1 MSKFPEFKID
11 LDNFISDLSS
21 RLKENNKRVE
31 ELLKTPQKTY
41 SNFVKPLLM
50 MEEYLDQFFT
60 PLSHINAVNNSEKT
74 QEVYSESIP
83 IITEYSTK
91 LSQNLD
97 IYNAYKEI
105 YKNENSSLNY
115 EQNRVLELNIEHF
128 ELSGA
133 HLDDKTKER
142 LQEINIKTSELSN
155 NFSQNLL
162 DATNEYKYIIE
173 DEKDVEG
180 IPQSD
185 KENAKIKVNTEG
197 RECPLGGEEDGVI
210 KYKFTLQLPS
220 YISYMT
226 YGKNRAIREELYKAY
241 VTRSP
246 QNAAIIDELL
256 ALKDEMSKLLGF
268 DNYAQYSIASKM
280 AKNETSVIDFLDKLA
295 QNSKDQAQVEL
306 KELQSISPNTLQSFD
321 TAYYSEILKKK
332 FYDIDEEE
340 YRPYFEQK
348 SVINGMF
355 TFLNTLFGFKFKK
368 VDEELWNDKASSYDL
383 YIDEKLIARLY
394 FDLEA
399 RENKRGGAWMHNWQS
414 HCTDEQGDEQLASAF
429 IVCNFPPSSE
439 ITPSLLRHDDIVTL
453 FHEMGH
459 TIHHLLSSVN
469 ENDVSGVNGVEWD
482 AVEFPSQFLENFAY
496 EPKVLKLF
504 ATHHE
509 TGEILPNKMI
519 EKLVKSKNFQS
530 AMGMLRQLEFSIFD
544 FKLHSNIY
552 KGDEVQ
558 ALLNSIRENTSLIEA
573 PEYNKFQ
580 NGFSHIF
587 AGGYA
592 AGYYSYKWA
601 EVLSAD
607 TFYSV
612 VDEGIFESKT
622 AKRYLDI
629 VLRGGGSK
637 SMEIL
642 FHELMGRGADTDKL
656 LRLNGIK

>member
-1 MSKFPEFKID
+1 MSNFLEFKVD
-11 LDNFISDLSS
+11 LDNFVSDLNK
-21 RLKENNKRVE
+21 RLEENNKKVE
-31 ELLKTPQKTY
+31 ELLKTPNKTY
-41 SNFVKPLLM
+41 ANFVKPLQM
-50 MEEYLDQFFT
+50 MDEYLDHFFT

-74 QEVYSESIP
+74 QEVYSNSIP

-91 LSQNLD
+91 LSQNLE

-105 YKNENSSLNY
+105 FKNEKDSLNY
-115 EQNRVLELNIEHF
+115 EQNRVLELNIEYF

-133 HLDDKTKER
+133 HLDDTTKAR
-142 LQEINIKTSELSN
+142 LQEINIRKSELSN
-155 NFSQNLL
+155 NFSQNVL
-162 DATNEYKYIIE
+162 DATNEYKYIIT
-173 DEKDVEG
+173 DEKDVDG

-185 KENAKIKVNTEG
+185 KENAKY
-197 RECPLGGEEDGVI
+197 EEDGVI

-220 YISYMT
+220 YIAYMT
-226 YGKNRAIREELYKAY
+226 YGKNSKIREELYRAY
-241 VTRSP
+241 VTRAP

-256 ALKDEMSKLLGF
+256 ALKNEMSKLLGF
-268 DNYAQYSIASKM
+268 ENYAQYSLASKM
-280 AKNETSVIDFLDKLA
+280 AKDEDSVLGFLNRLI
-295 QNSKDQAQVEL
+295 NSSKKQAQVEL
-306 KELQSISPNTLQSFD
+306 KELQKIAPNELRSYD
-321 TAYYSEILKKK
+321 TAFYSEILKKAS
-332 FYDIDEEE
+332 YDIDEEE
-340 YRPYFEQK
+340 YRPYFEQR

-355 TFLNTLFGFKFKK
+355 DFLDKLFGFKFKK
-368 VDEELWNDKASSYDL
+368 VDEKLWNDKASSYDL
-383 YIDEKLIARLY
+383 YLNEKLRARLY
-394 FDLEA
+394 MDLEA

-414 HCTDEQGDEQLASAF
+414 HCEDEKGNEQLASAF
-429 IVCNFPPSSE
+429 IVCNFPPSSDK
-439 ITPSLLRHDDIVTL
+439 IPSLLRHDDVVTL

-469 ENDVSGVNGVEWD
+469 ENEVSGVNGVEWD
-482 AVEFPSQFLENFAY
+482 AVEFPSQFLESFAY

-504 ATHHE
+504 ASHYQTE
-509 TGEILPNKMI
+509 EIIPDEMI
-519 EKLVKSKNFQS
+519 KKLVKSKNFQS

-544 FKLHSNIY
+544 FKLHSKLY

-558 ALLNSIRENTSLIEA
+558 NLLNEIRDETSLIKA

-612 VDEGIFESKT
+612 VDEGIFKSET
-622 AKRYLDI
+622 AKKYLEI
-629 VLRGGGSK
+629 VLKGGGSK

-642 FHELMGRGADTDKL
+642 FHELMGRDVDTDKL
-656 LRLNGIK
+656 LRLNGIN

>member
-11 LDNFISDLSS
+11 LDSFISDLNS
-21 RLKENNKRVE
+21 RLEENNKRVE
-31 ELLKTPQKTY
+31 ELLKTPKKTY
-41 SNFVKPLLM
+41 ANFVKPLLM

-60 PLSHINAVNNSEKT
+60 PLSHINAVNNSKIT

-105 YKNENSSLNY
+105 YKNEKESLNY

-133 HLDDKTKER
+133 HLDDKTKAR

-155 NFSQNLL
+155 DFSQNLL

-185 KENAKIKVNTEG
+185 KENAKY
-197 RECPLGGEEDGVI
+197 EEDGVI

-226 YGKNRAIREELYKAY
+226 YGKNAAIREELYRAY

-246 QNAAIIDELL
+246 QNATIIDELL

-268 DNYAQYSIASKM
+268 ENYAQYSIASKM
-280 AKNETSVIDFLDKLA
+280 AKDEKSVVNFLDKLA
-295 QNSKDQAQVEL
+295 KNSQEQAQIEL
-306 KELQSISPNTLQSFD
+306 KELQSIAPDQLQSFD

-332 FYDIDEEE
+332 SYDIDEEE

-355 TFLNTLFGFKFKK
+355 TFLDKLFGFKFKK
-368 VDEELWNDKASSYDL
+368 VDEKLWNDKASSYDL

-414 HCTDEQGDEQLASAF
+414 HCKDEAGNEQLASAF
-429 IVCNFPPSSE
+429 IVCNFPPSSDT
-439 ITPSLLRHDDIVTL
+439 TPSLLRHDDIVTL

-509 TGEILPNKMI
+509 TGEILPDEMI

-544 FKLHSNIY
+544 FKLHSNVY

-558 ALLNSIRENTSLIEA
+558 ALLNSIREDTALIKA

-587 AGGYA
+587 SGGYA

-607 TFYSV
+607 VFYSV
-612 VDEGIFESKT
+612 VDEGIFASKT
-622 AKRYLDI
+622 AKKYLDI
-629 VLRGGGSK
+629 VLKGGGSK
-637 SMEIL
+637 SMKTL
-642 FHELMGRGADTDKL
+642 FHELMGRDADTDKL

>member
-1 MSKFPEFKID
+1 MSKFPQFKID
-11 LDNFISDLSS
+11 LDNFISDLNS
-21 RLKENNKRVE
+21 RLKENNKKIE
-31 ELLKTPQKTY
+31 ELLKTPKKTY
-41 SNFVKPLLM
+41 ANFVKPLLM

-60 PLSHINAVNNSEKT
+60 PLSHINAVNNSKKT

-105 YKNENSSLNY
+105 YKNEKESLNY

-133 HLDDKTKER
+133 HLDEKTKAR
-142 LQEINIKTSELSN
+142 LQEINIRTSELSN

-173 DEKDVEG
+173 DEKDVDG
-180 IPQSD
+180 IPESD
-185 KENAKIKVNTEG
+185 KENAKF
-197 RECPLGGEEDGVI
+197 REDGVV

-226 YGKNRAIREELYKAY
+226 YGKNAAIREELYRAY

-246 QNAAIIDELL
+246 QNAAIIDEIL

-280 AKNETSVIDFLDKLA
+280 AKNEKSVVDFLDKLA
-295 QNSKDQAQVEL
+295 KNSKEQAQAEL
-306 KELQSISPNTLQSFD
+306 KELQSIAPNKLQSFD

-332 FYDIDEEE
+332 SYDIDEEE

-355 TFLNTLFGFKFKK
+355 IFLDKLFGFKFKK
-368 VDEELWNDKASSYDL
+368 VDEKLWNDKASSYDL
-383 YIDEKLIARLY
+383 YLDEQLTARLY

-414 HCTDEQGDEQLASAF
+414 HCRDEKGEEQLASAF

-439 ITPSLLRHDDIVTL
+439 TTPSLLRHDDVVTL

-459 TIHHLLSSVN
+459 TIHHLLSCVD

-504 ATHHE
+504 AIHHE
-509 TGEILPNKMI
+509 TGEILPDKMI

-558 ALLNSIRENTSLIEA
+558 ALLNSIREDTSLIKV

-607 TFYSV
+607 AFYSV
-612 VDEGIFESKT
+612 VDEGIFDSPT
-622 AKRYLDI
+622 AKKYLDI
-629 VLRGGGSK
+629 VLKGGGSK
-637 SMEIL
+637 SMEVL
-642 FHELMGRGADTDKL
+642 FHELMGRDPDTDKL
-656 LRLNGIK
+656 LRLNGII